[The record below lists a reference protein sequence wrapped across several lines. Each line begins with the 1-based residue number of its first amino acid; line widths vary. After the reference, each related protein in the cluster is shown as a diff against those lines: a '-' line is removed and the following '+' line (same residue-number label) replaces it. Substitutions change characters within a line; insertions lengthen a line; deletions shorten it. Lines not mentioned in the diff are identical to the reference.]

1 MWINYPDN
9 SRCYYFYALTGL
21 LSPQLFLLG
30 LLHYAHRAQ
39 TKLLYPFFTRWE
51 SRQQQLAKIILG
63 AILSL
68 GNFSFTALQL
78 HFLVSLQ
85 RYFLNK
91 PNLFSFVCS
100 SPKGL
105 GLTKSRTTP
114 TTDCRSQAWLSPFD
128 GFDYRINRWSNH
140 LDLRL
145 DYHPLLGSAVASLH
159 ALANH
164 KQQWQ
169 ISMQGNTRTIE
180 EEDQDSSRP
189 NLFFI
194 F

>member
-1 MWINYPDN
+1 MWTNYPDN
-9 SRCYYFYALTGL
+9 GRCYYFYALTGL

-39 TKLLYPFFTRWE
+39 TKLLSSFLTRWQ

-85 RYFLNK
+85 LYFLNK

-100 SPKGL
+100 SAKGL
-105 GLTKSRTTP
+105 GLTKSQTTP
-114 TTDCRSQAWLSPFD
+114 TMDCGSQAWLSPFD
-128 GFDYRINRWSNH
+128 GFDCRINAWSNH

-145 DYHPLLGSAVASLH
+145 DYHPLLGFALASLH

-189 NLFFI
+189 YLFFI